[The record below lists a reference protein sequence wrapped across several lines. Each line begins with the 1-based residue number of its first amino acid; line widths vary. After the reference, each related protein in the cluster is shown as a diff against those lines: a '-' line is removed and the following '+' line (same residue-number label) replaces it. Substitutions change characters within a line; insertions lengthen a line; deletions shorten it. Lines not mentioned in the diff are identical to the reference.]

1 MLGPIHR
8 SFRSS
13 LLIALAALA
22 LLPMSAAPAFAWTSA
37 LTTSVEQT
45 GGSYCFSCSSVS
57 VTTGSAINAGDVLV
71 ISVQTFRLGS
81 TSCSTQT
88 LISDTKGNTWTK
100 QVTKSEADTVTITM
114 SASTTWIGIQYQE
127 VVGVTTSGMVVSSNS
142 QQAACS
148 VPSLMSYSLASQSFS
163 PGSVLIA
170 SYSTDYLNTYAPPVA
185 GSS

>member
-100 QVTKSEADTVTITM
+100 QVTKSEPDTETNECVFTAISTAPITTGGGTDTVTITM

-127 VVGVTTSGMVVSSNS
+127 VGGVTTS
-142 QQAACS
+142 
-148 VPSLMSYSLASQSFS
+148 
-163 PGSVLIA
+163 
-170 SYSTDYLNTYAPPVA
+170 
-185 GSS
+185 